1 MRSLSCA
8 LPTRSRA
15 VRSSRAAARHAMLP
29 CAVMTAWVLGGC
41 SSDDATDVKTDDQ
54 YQTDVVTGMHA
65 TLATDVQA
73 LHQAAVDLQAA
84 APTPAG
90 RGWDATADATAL
102 QNLTTAWLRAR
113 SSYER
118 TEGALAPIFPD
129 IDAAI
134 DARYEDFLES
144 LAPNGDQ
151 DLFDGEGVTGMHAIE
166 RILFV
171 NTTPASV
178 ISVESSLP
186 GYKAA
191 AFPAT
196 AAEAADFKNALAA
209 QLVDDTEQLEQLWR
223 PETLATNIGEAFQ
236 GLIALMNEQRE
247 KVNKAAS
254 EEEESRYAQRT
265 MADIRDNLAGT
276 RRVYELFQPWLETKA
291 DGVEID
297 AKIVASFDDLDAAY
311 ATVSGPAI
319 PAPPATWSSEAP
331 SAADLQSPFGK
342 LYTAIQSAVD
352 PNEPGSAVEQMNRA
366 ALTLGFDE
374 YVEE

>member
-1 MRSLSCA
+1 M
-8 LPTRSRA
+8 
-15 VRSSRAAARHAMLP
+15 ARHASFP
-29 CAVMTAWVLGGC
+29 CALVTGLLLAGC
-41 SSDDATDVKTDDQ
+41 SSDDTTDVKTDAQ
-54 YQTDVVTGMHA
+54 YQADVVSGMHA

-73 LHQAAVDLQAA
+73 LHQAAVDIQTA
-84 APTPAG
+84 APQPVD

-102 QNLTTAWLRAR
+102 ANLNAMWLRAR

-118 TEGALAPIFPD
+118 IEGALAPIFPD

-134 DARYEDFLES
+134 DARYEDFLEEM
-144 LAPNGDQ
+144 APSGDQ
-151 DLFDGEGVTGMHAIE
+151 NLFDGEGVTGMHAIE

-171 NTTPASV
+171 RTTPPSV
-178 ISVESSLP
+178 ISLEESLP

-196 AAEAADFKNALAA
+196 AAEAADFKNALVA
-209 QLVDDTEQLEQLWR
+209 QLVEDTEFLEQQWQPQR
-223 PETLATNIGEAFQ
+223 LATNIGEAFQ

-265 MADIRDNLAGT
+265 MQDIRDNLDGT
-276 RRVYELFQPWLETKA
+276 RRVYDLFQPWPETKA
-291 DGVEID
+291 DGVEINL
-297 AKIVASFDDLDAAY
+297 KVQASFDALKAAY
-311 ATVSGPAI
+311 AAVNGPAI
-319 PAPPATWSSEAP
+319 PPPPATWSSEMP
-331 SAADLQSPFGK
+331 SAADLQTPFGK

-366 ALTLGFDE
+366 ATTLGFDE

>member
-1 MRSLSCA
+1 MRPLNFALVPPRSPPALAARAVACHVGFRCA
-8 LPTRSRA
+8 LMA
-15 VRSSRAAARHAMLP
+15 L
-29 CAVMTAWVLGGC
+29 VLGGC
-41 SSDDATDVKTDDQ
+41 SSDTTSDVKTDDQ
-54 YQTDVVTGMHA
+54 YQTEVVTGMHA

-73 LHQAAVDLQAA
+73 LHQAAIDLQAA
-84 APTPAG
+84 APTPAN
-90 RGWDATADATAL
+90 RGWDASADAPAL
-102 QNLTTAWLRAR
+102 ANLTSAWLRAR

-118 TEGALAPIFPD
+118 IEGALAPIFPD

-134 DARYEDFLES
+134 DARYEDFLETIG
-144 LAPNGDQ
+144 PNGDQ

-166 RILFV
+166 RILFSS
-171 NTTPASV
+171 TTPASV
-178 ISVESSLP
+178 ISVEKSLR

-209 QLVDDTEQLEQLWR
+209 KLVDDTELLAQQWR

-276 RRVYELFQPWLETKA
+276 KRVYELFQPWLETKA
-291 DGVEID
+291 DGADID
-297 AKIVASFDDLDAAY
+297 AKIETSFADLNTAY
-311 ATVSGPAI
+311 AAVTGSAI
-319 PAPPATWSSEAP
+319 PAPPATWSSETP

-342 LYTAIQSAVD
+342 LYVAIQSAVD
-352 PNEPGSAVEQMNRA
+352 PNESGSAVEQMNRA
-366 ALTLGFDE
+366 AATLGFDE